1 MNPSDDLIFE
11 MGLYKA
17 AFPRA
22 VQYSPM
28 HFWFRSEN
36 NSTRI
41 GLTAYANRLLSDLF
55 RVDWKVA
62 ENHSVQ
68 AEQLIGEVE
77 STKATSELYAPM
89 SGTLIH
95 IHAQVVQEPSMVS
108 ADPYSA
114 WLLEFEGAPDAPMS
128 VEQYVAYLGEG
139 WEETVK
145 LLKGQ
150 M

>member
-1 MNPSDDLIFE
+1 
-11 MGLYKA
+11 
-17 AFPRA
+17 
-22 VQYSPM
+22 M
-28 HFWFRSEN
+28 HFWFRTEN
-36 NSTRI
+36 HCTRI

-62 ENHSVQ
+62 AGHSVQ

-89 SGTLIH
+89 GGKIRH
-95 IHAQVVQEPSMVS
+95 IHAQVVQEPSIVS
-108 ADPYSA
+108 LDPYSA
-114 WLLEFEGAPDAPMS
+114 WLLEFDGLLEAPMS
-128 VEQYVAYLGEG
+128 AEQYVAYLGEG

>member
-17 AFPRA
+17 TFPRRLK
-22 VQYSPM
+22 YSPM
-28 HFWFRSEN
+28 HFWFRTEN
-36 NSTRI
+36 NLTRI
-41 GLTAYANRLLSDLF
+41 GLSSYANRLLSDLF
-55 RVDWKVA
+55 RVDWKVKPA
-62 ENHSVQ
+62 EHID
-68 AEQLIGEVE
+68 AEQPIGEVE

-89 SGTLIH
+89 SGRLSNVNV
-95 IHAQVVQEPSMVS
+95 QVVQEPSVVS
-108 ADPYSA
+108 VDPYSA
-114 WLLEFEGAPDAPMS
+114 WLLEFEGSPQSAMTA
-128 VEQYVAYLGEG
+128 EEYVAYLGEG

>member
-22 VQYSPM
+22 LRYSPM
-28 HFWFRSEN
+28 HFWFGSEKN
-36 NSTRI
+36 FTRI
-41 GLTAYANRLLSDLF
+41 GLSSYANRLLSDLF
-55 RVDWKVA
+55 RVDWKIQPGELV
-62 ENHSVQ
+62 N

-89 SGTLIH
+89 SGRLSNVN
-95 IHAQVVQEPSMVS
+95 AQIVQEPSVVS
-108 ADPYSA
+108 VDPYSA
-114 WLLEFEGAPDAPMS
+114 WLLEFEAVPDAAMTA
-128 VEQYVAYLGEG
+128 EQYVAYLGEG